1 MSVACLL
8 SKTISATD
16 YHIVLITNLDFEEVV
31 QNSLVFYKSEKLNHS
46 KLIGKSNL

>member
-31 QNSLVFYKSEKLNHS
+31 QNSLVSEKLNHS